1 MKTTICT
8 FCHQPI
14 NGKPGQILLNPLEY
28 SHKVDAGIMHSLT
41 TFVIRRYSHA
51 SLKEVLSNRLM
62 LRLCPQTR
70 FAKVVNFAL
79 CMYRD
84 AEFASTMCADEKAN
98 QAEVR
103 EILRNINSPN
113 VKVQPCPRLRAGESF
128 RFDNTLHSSHSG
140 FHCST
145 YSQQLY
151 MIILSTPCRE
161 MQNLTCH
168 RHQCNIVGEEK
179 YTKGDFNGRQ
189 KTT

>member
-1 MKTTICT
+1 MIELSTPGGKAKLDISIPFLYTCSNKKRGDTMKTTICT

-84 AEFASTMCADEKAN
+84 AEFASTMCADDKAN

-103 EILRNINSPN
+103 EILHNINSPN
-113 VKVQPCPRLRAGESF
+113 VRV
-128 RFDNTLHSSHSG
+128 
-140 FHCST
+140 
-145 YSQQLY
+145 
-151 MIILSTPCRE
+151 
-161 MQNLTCH
+161 
-168 RHQCNIVGEEK
+168 
-179 YTKGDFNGRQ
+179 
-189 KTT
+189 